1 MESNFFDAVKM
12 RIDAI
17 LRDIRNAFS
26 KNSVASNALD
36 GYCSDFNKD
45 IFEDV
50 SAVLSLIDVQLTQI
64 GSCIAEID
72 KQRSGME
79 NIISRL
85 KERTDSL
92 ADEFAEIKREIKDET
107 LDVDSFVKM
116 TAELQ
121 KTKEKLKQ
129 LKK

>member
-1 MESNFFDAVKM
+1 M
-12 RIDAI
+12 
-17 LRDIRNAFS
+17 
-26 KNSVASNALD
+26 D
-36 GYCSDFNKD
+36 GYSSDFNKD

-50 SAVLSLIDVQLTQI
+50 SRVLSLIDVQLTQI

-116 TAELQ
+116 TADLQ
-121 KTKEKLKQ
+121 KIKEKLKQ
-129 LKK
+129 LSEEASSKSK